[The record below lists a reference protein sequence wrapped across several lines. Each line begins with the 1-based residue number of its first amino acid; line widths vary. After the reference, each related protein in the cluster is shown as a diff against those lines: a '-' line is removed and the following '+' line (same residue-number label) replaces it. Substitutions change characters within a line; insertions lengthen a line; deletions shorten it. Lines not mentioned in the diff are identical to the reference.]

1 MLAIGAGL
9 PLGVGVLLLV
19 HFVLRNTYWDYS
31 EGVYAMTAHL
41 MIHGGN
47 LYGQIVGAQ
56 PPGVFLAGAALL
68 LIHDSLE
75 WLRFGIACFQ
85 LGAGVIAAR
94 IVWRLTENRL
104 AAALTPAAMLLTPW
118 AVHEHGALTPEL
130 VSLPVLL
137 GAVALAAEER
147 HARWA
152 GLLAGVAPLIKLPFL
167 IPAIAIVAASAAPRR
182 VTLWAL
188 GTLAVG
194 AALTTLLAG
203 TNVWHDA
210 VYAQLQVGTR
220 PFRILKGFWAQAGWN
235 LLGLAIGAGAAIYYR
250 TQARHRIL
258 FRLSLAFAL
267 AMIVSFLTN
276 VKPGTGLNVTVP
288 VEAALLPLAATGA
301 VFAIR
306 AAKRRAFDGSSRRR
320 TPKLLAALS
329 VAGLAFVLAQ
339 TISLLASPRYS
350 EPFLRVGSRPA
361 WGVLLT
367 AAQTEAAVLH
377 ARSCPPGVP
386 YAGPPLIAFLAGRA
400 MPDNQPDQF
409 LPENSSALR
418 GVGAKVAAVHPV
430 CS

>member
-1 MLAIGAGL
+1 LLAVSAGL
-9 PLGVGVLLLV
+9 PLGLGVLLLV
-19 HFVLRNTYWDYS
+19 HFVLQSTYWDYS
-31 EGVYAMTAHL
+31 EGVYAMTSHL
-41 MIHGGN
+41 MIHGGD

-68 LIHDSLE
+68 LIHDGLE

-85 LGAGVIAAR
+85 LGAGLIAAW

-104 AAALTPAAMLLTPW
+104 ATALTPAAALLTPW

-137 GAVALAAEER
+137 GAVAFAAEER

-152 GLLAGVAPLIKLPFL
+152 GLLAGVAPLLKLPFL
-167 IPAIAIVAASAAPRR
+167 IPAVAIVAASAAPRR
-182 VTLWAL
+182 VGLWAI
-188 GTLAVG
+188 GTLAIG
-194 AALTTLLAG
+194 AGLTTLLAG

-235 LLGLAIGAGAAIYYR
+235 LLGLAIGAGAALYYR
-250 TQARHRIL
+250 AQARHRIL
-258 FRLSLAFAL
+258 FRLSVAFAV

-288 VEAALLPLAATGA
+288 VEAALVPLAITGT

-306 AAKRRAFDGSSRRR
+306 AASRRPLDGAGRRR
-320 TPKLLAALS
+320 TPKLLATVS

-339 TISLLASPRYS
+339 TISLLVSPGHS
-350 EPFLRVGSRPA
+350 EPFLRAGSRPA
-361 WGVLLT
+361 WGILMT
-367 AAQTEAAVLH
+367 ASQTKAAVLH
-377 ARSCPPGVP
+377 AQTCPSGVP
-386 YAGPPLIAFLAGRA
+386 YAGPPLIAFLAGRS

-409 LPENSSALR
+409 LPENSSALG
-418 GVGAKVAAVHPV
+418 GVAAKVAAVHPV